1 MGSRRAKSHVDLD
14 FPAWSALWVL
24 QARGHRL
31 GIADHVPPHPAET
44 TRNPLRSPGL
54 INLSLAVDSIVLFHA
69 PRTHRVDAVRG
80 QPHLVMFPASFDFSE
95 RPTRHTVEARISA
108 ALQGLGPDR
117 D

>member
-44 TRNPLRSPGL
+44 TRRPLGSPGL
-54 INLSLAVDSIVLFHA
+54 INLPLAVDSIVLFNAH
-69 PRTHRVDAVRG
+69 RTHWMDAVPG
-80 QPHLVMFPASFDFSE
+80 QPRPMMFAASFDFPE
-95 RPTRHTVEARISA
+95 RPDRQHVEARIRA
-108 ALQGLGPDR
+108 AVAGP
-117 D
+117 